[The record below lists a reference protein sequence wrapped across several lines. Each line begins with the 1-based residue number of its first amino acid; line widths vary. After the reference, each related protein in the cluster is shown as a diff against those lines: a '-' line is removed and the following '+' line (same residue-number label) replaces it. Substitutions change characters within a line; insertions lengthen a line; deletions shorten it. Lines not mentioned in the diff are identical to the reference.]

1 MHFVT
6 GWNGNLIFQLS
17 SLCGLCLSA
26 ALTSKCIRTCIC
38 KPFKQCNRCSATFPK
53 TQSGLDLLSNY
64 LFQSMSLCASAHLS
78 CMLLHFWL
86 REILL
91 LYLTLFFQWFEIM
104 FCLCLLHVHVYF
116 FVCVCVK
123 VQNVDIHVCFIY
135 SVFWL
140 LVLREKGNSLELP
153 LVLPSSFRCSSF
165 ARRRES
171 VLPTISDVFWKT
183 QSCRSTR
190 GEDLM

>member
-26 ALTSKCIRTCIC
+26 ALTSKCIRTCIY

-64 LFQSMSLCASAHLS
+64 LLQSVSLCASAHLS
-78 CMLLHFWL
+78 CMLLHFLAKRDSIIIPNVVLSVVWDHV
-86 REILL
+86 
-91 LYLTLFFQWFEIM
+91 LFVPLACACVF
-104 FCLCLLHVHVYF
+104 L
-116 FVCVCVK
+116 VCVCLK

-135 SVFWL
+135 SIFWL

-165 ARRRES
+165 ARRRKS